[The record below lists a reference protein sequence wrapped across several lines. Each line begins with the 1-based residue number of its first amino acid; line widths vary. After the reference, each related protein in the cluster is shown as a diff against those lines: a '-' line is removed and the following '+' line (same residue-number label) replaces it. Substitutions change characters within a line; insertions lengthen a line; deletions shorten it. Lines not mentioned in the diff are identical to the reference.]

1 MISYRTIFNDYSRDE
16 EYKFYCQFQHQHYYN
31 NVFVKILPDEES
43 HYERFPGGAAPWL
56 TPRRGCIAT
65 LSQQTPSSR
74 SRSSPG
80 PGCRTSSGII
90 GGRSLYGDWFT
101 TALFELGTGVR
112 VVSGWQ
118 RIKCSSDHWRSWGG
132 NDQNGCSLVSTMSDT
147 FFVPSGPTRN
157 VTFCVK
163 VFCQK
168 NK

>member
-1 MISYRTIFNDYSRDE
+1 MIIPEMKNIN
-16 EYKFYCQFQHQHYYN
+16 YCQFQHQHYYN

-90 GGRSLYGDWFT
+90 GGRSLYGDWFN

-112 VVSGWQ
+112 V
-118 RIKCSSDHWRSWGG
+118 GG
-132 NDQNGCSLVSTMSDT
+132 NVSSVQVTTDDPEGEMT
-147 FFVPSGPTRN
+147 KMVVPYFQPCLFVPS
-157 VTFCVK
+157 
-163 VFCQK
+163 
-168 NK
+168 NKKCLIQC